1 LANELGFNDK
11 PGCGAFHLCATPN
24 GRGVADA
31 WAAARDEDMVNPEP
45 IRLLIVSG
53 DEAVANPY
61 VRALAE
67 QAERVIAITMFHGLV
82 TGWADL
88 VLPGTSYLER
98 DGTYVNLE
106 GRAQRLRRSVLP
118 PVPDELAWIAKLA
131 QRFDVEL
138 SPYPAKVW
146 EEVSALCYGGTSYG
160 AIGEHAPLPPRER
173 LIASL
178 EAPADVVPTSV
189 GGGPLQLVTYRPLF
203 SGPAVERVPELQF
216 QRPAPEVEIA
226 AADARVRGIGNG
238 DTVRVSSNGTSVELR
253 AKLSRRLR
261 EGVVRIADEHARD
274 LRKGVE
280 VSKA

>member
-1 LANELGFNDK
+1 MFQGLA
-11 PGCGAFHLCATPN
+11 
-24 GRGVADA
+24 
-31 WAAARDEDMVNPEP
+31 
-45 IRLLIVSG
+45 
-53 DEAVANPY
+53 
-61 VRALAE
+61 
-67 QAERVIAITMFHGLV
+67 

-138 SPYPAKVW
+138 SPHPAKVW
-146 EEVSALCYGGTSYG
+146 NEVSALCYGGTPYG
-160 AIGEHAPLPPRER
+160 EIGEHAPLPPRER

-189 GGGPLQLVTYRPLF
+189 GGGPLHLVTYRPLF

-216 QRPAPEVEIA
+216 HRPLPEVEVSS
-226 AADARVRGIGNG
+226 ADARVRGITTG
-238 DTVRVSSNGTSVELR
+238 DAVKVSSNGTSVELR
-253 AKLSRRLR
+253 ARVNKKLR
-261 EGVVRIADEHARD
+261 EGVVRIPDEFARD